1 MNLKNIPESN
11 ISRVI
16 NNIVGDSSKE
26 KILESQIKQ
35 EPRLELECLKCGILY
50 YGNKEIKKC
59 QYCFGEMKTYK
70 FKDWQKEVME
80 KFFEG
85 YKGSCIWLRR

>member
-1 MNLKNIPESN
+1 MNLKNIPENN

-26 KILESQIKQ
+26 KISESQIKQ

-59 QYCFGEMKTYK
+59 QYCFGEMKPYK
-70 FKDWQKEVME
+70 FEDCQIYIMD
-80 KFFEG
+80 KFIVRYNG
-85 YKGSCIWLRR
+85 NYIWLRR